1 MGFVFLEFKFR
12 RQNDCSRF
20 WSGLLF
26 NIFIYFVI
34 TLPMLILVAFFIKE
48 FRQKL
53 FIFSSLL
60 SILFIPSLYKD
71 VYFVV
76 EKNIWESSQL
86 LGIIWLFFSTILL
99 IILLI
104 YYVLRKDHFFKIL
117 WYSFISIVF
126 MNVVATIYLFSK

>member
-1 MGFVFLEFKFR
+1 MTVAGSGVGFFLIF
-12 RQNDCSRF
+12 
-20 WSGLLF
+20 
-26 NIFIYFVI
+26 FIYFVI

-76 EKNIWESSQL
+76 EKNIWESYQL

-104 YYVLRKDHFFKIL
+104 YYALRKDHFFKIL

>member
-1 MGFVFLEFKFR
+1 MSVAGSGVGFFLIF
-12 RQNDCSRF
+12 
-20 WSGLLF
+20 
-26 NIFIYFVI
+26 FIYFVI

>member
-1 MGFVFLEFKFR
+1 MTVAGSGVGFFLIF
-12 RQNDCSRF
+12 
-20 WSGLLF
+20 
-26 NIFIYFVI
+26 FIYFVI

-60 SILFIPSLYKD
+60 SILFIPSLYKN

>member
-1 MGFVFLEFKFR
+1 MTVAGSGVGFFLIF
-12 RQNDCSRF
+12 
-20 WSGLLF
+20 
-26 NIFIYFVI
+26 FIYFVI

>member
-1 MGFVFLEFKFR
+1 MTVAGSGVGFFLIF
-12 RQNDCSRF
+12 
-20 WSGLLF
+20 
-26 NIFIYFVI
+26 FIYFVI

-60 SILFIPSLYKD
+60 SILFIPSLYKE

-104 YYVLRKDHFFKIL
+104 HYVLRKDHFVKIL

>member
-1 MGFVFLEFKFR
+1 MTVAGSGVGFFLIF
-12 RQNDCSRF
+12 
-20 WSGLLF
+20 
-26 NIFIYFVI
+26 FIYFVI

-76 EKNIWESSQL
+76 EKNIWESYQL

>member
-1 MGFVFLEFKFR
+1 MTVAGSGVGFFLIF
-12 RQNDCSRF
+12 
-20 WSGLLF
+20 
-26 NIFIYFVI
+26 FIYFVI

-76 EKNIWESSQL
+76 EKIFGKALN
-86 LGIIWLFFSTILL
+86 
-99 IILLI
+99 
-104 YYVLRKDHFFKIL
+104 
-117 WYSFISIVF
+117 
-126 MNVVATIYLFSK
+126 YLE

>member
-1 MGFVFLEFKFR
+1 
-12 RQNDCSRF
+12 
-20 WSGLLF
+20 
-26 NIFIYFVI
+26 
-34 TLPMLILVAFFIKE
+34 MLILVAFFIKE